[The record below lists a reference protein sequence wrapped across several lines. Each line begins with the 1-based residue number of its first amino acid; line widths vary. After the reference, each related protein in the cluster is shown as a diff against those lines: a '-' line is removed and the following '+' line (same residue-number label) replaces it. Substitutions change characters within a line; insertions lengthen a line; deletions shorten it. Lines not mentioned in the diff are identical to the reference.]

1 MTSILEILPSKSTSR
16 YFVLLWQ
23 FEINGWFEV
32 CHWLFHPLY
41 HVISRDVITT
51 WYEIM
56 RAARWVQLSSWPW
69 DDNVSGDIHSDLWN
83 GCLPWIAWWRG
94 FPISCGCKSFLDLWV
109 VHSSV
114 IILYMVAFNHWLF
127 NWVQWPTPVVW
138 SWITVPRTSMYL
150 VCLCIWHVLYWLCC
164 VTEGGSIQGL
174 AKSFRTVLCSGE
186 DPAF

>member
-41 HVISRDVITT
+41 HVISRNVVT

-56 RAARWVQLSSWPW
+56 RAAGWVQLSSWPW

-83 GCLPWIAWWRG
+83 GCLPWIAWWCG
-94 FPISCGCKSFLDLWV
+94 FSISCGCKSFLDLWI

-114 IILYMVAFNHWLF
+114 IILHMVALCHWLF
-127 NWVQWPTPVVW
+127 N
-138 SWITVPRTSMYL
+138 SWCNGQLLLYGVGL
-150 VCLCIWHVLYWLCC
+150 LCLGHPC
-164 VTEGGSIQGL
+164 T
-174 AKSFRTVLCSGE
+174 
-186 DPAF
+186 